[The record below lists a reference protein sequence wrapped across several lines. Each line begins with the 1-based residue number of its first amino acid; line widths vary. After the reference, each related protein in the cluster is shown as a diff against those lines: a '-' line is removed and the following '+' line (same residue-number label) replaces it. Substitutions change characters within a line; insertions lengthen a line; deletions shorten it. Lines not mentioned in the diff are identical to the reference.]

1 MSARNGFK
9 LATMAGALMLASAA
23 AHAQTPLG
31 ESPWSTLRPIE
42 PGRADLG
49 PLGIGT
55 RIMPND
61 LRGPRDFE
69 ILYEGQG
76 RDGQQW
82 FARRDAGITAVF
94 PRSVYVQFGP
104 VDIPMIPPDTTF
116 IIGDPSPEVASR
128 LGIGPV
134 AGSDPPPDTSG
145 GLRIDARV
153 SSRMPDTRIDAKA
166 EHRPIARAESI
177 STPRVGVAALLRRA
191 VEGERRRN

>member
-9 LATMAGALMLASAA
+9 QATLAGAITLACAA
-23 AHAQTPLG
+23 AHAQTPLA

-42 PGRADLG
+42 PGRSDLG

-55 RIMPND
+55 RIMPSD

-69 ILYEGQG
+69 ILYEGRG

-94 PRSVYVQFGP
+94 PRSVYVPFGP
-104 VDIPMIPPDTTF
+104 LDVPVIPPDTTF
-116 IIGDPSPEVASR
+116 IIGDPTPEYAAS

-134 AGSDPPPDTSG
+134 PGAYPPPDASG
-145 GLRIDARV
+145 GLRID
-153 SSRMPDTRIDAKA
+153 SRLAPPLMDQRLDTPAPGHHTRPEPPD
-166 EHRPIARAESI
+166 
-177 STPRVGVAALLRRA
+177 TPRVGIAALLRRA
-191 VEGERRRN
+191 AQGERQRN